1 MKKIIGITIGDPAG
15 IGPEILLKGYK
26 RIIKFK
32 NFIPLVIGDISVIE
46 KNIEILNLDI
56 NIKEVREKEEIDENF
71 LNIYNVNF
79 IKNKDFPVGIDNKI
93 CGQASFKYV
102 IVGIDLWRKKFIE
115 GLVTLPISKKAWN
128 LAGYNYSGHT
138 ELLAE
143 RLKEKKYAMVMIAEN
158 YKVLLLTTHIP
169 LKDVFKYLN
178 EKLIIEK
185 TQIGYEFLKKMKI
198 RNPKIGICGIN
209 PHSGE
214 DGVIGDEEIRIIKPA
229 LEKIKKRGIK
239 IEGPFPADTIFKK
252 KFDLII
258 CIYHDQALI
267 PLKTF
272 YFEKLVNFTA
282 GINLPRTSPGHGTA
296 FDIAYKNKGNPE
308 SFICA
313 YKFILKLLK

>member
-26 RIIKFK
+26 KITKFK
-32 NFIPLVIGDISVIE
+32 DFIPLIIGDISVIE
-46 KNIEILNLDI
+46 KNIEILDLNL
-56 NIKEVREKEEIDENF
+56 NIKKIKRKEEIDENF
-71 LNIYNVNF
+71 MNVYNINF
-79 IKNKDFPVGIDNKI
+79 IKNKNFPVRIDNEISGK
-93 CGQASFKYV
+93 ASFKYV
-102 IVGIDLWRKKFIE
+102 IEGIELWKRKIID

-143 RLKEKKYAMVMIAEN
+143 RLKEKKYAMVMIAGN

-185 TQIGYEFLKKMKI
+185 AIIGYKFLKKIKI
-198 RNPKIGICGIN
+198 KKPKIGICGIN

-214 DGVIGDEEIRIIKPA
+214 EGVIGKEEIEIIKPA
-229 LEKIKKRGIK
+229 LEKIKRKGID
-239 IEGPFPADTIFKK
+239 IEGPFPADTIFRKN
-252 KFDLII
+252 FDLII
-258 CIYHDQALI
+258 SIYHDQALI

-282 GINLPRTSPGHGTA
+282 GIKLPRASPGHGTA
-296 FDIAYKNKGNPE
+296 FDIAYKNKANPE

-313 YKFILKLLK
+313 YDFILKILK

>member
-26 RIIKFK
+26 KITKFK
-32 NFIPLVIGDISVIE
+32 DFIPLIIGDISVIE
-46 KNIEILNLDI
+46 KNIEILDLNL
-56 NIKEVREKEEIDENF
+56 NIKKIKRKEEIDENF
-71 LNIYNVNF
+71 MNVYNINF
-79 IKNKDFPVGIDNKI
+79 IKNKNFPVGIDNEISGK
-93 CGQASFKYV
+93 ASFKYV
-102 IVGIDLWRKKFIE
+102 IEGIELWKRKIID

-143 RLKEKKYAMVMIAEN
+143 RLKEKKYAMVMIAGN

-185 TQIGYEFLKKMKI
+185 AIIGYKFLKKIKI
-198 RNPKIGICGIN
+198 KKPKIGICGIN

-214 DGVIGDEEIRIIKPA
+214 EGVIGKEEIEIIKPA
-229 LEKIKKRGIK
+229 LEKIKRKGID
-239 IEGPFPADTIFKK
+239 IEGPFPADTIFRKN
-252 KFDLII
+252 FDLII
-258 CIYHDQALI
+258 SIYHDQALI

-282 GINLPRTSPGHGTA
+282 GIKLPRASPGHGTA
-296 FDIAYKNKGNPE
+296 FDIAYKNKANPE

-313 YKFILKLLK
+313 YDFILKILK

>member
-1 MKKIIGITIGDPAG
+1 MKKIIGITTGDPAG

-26 RIIKFK
+26 KIIKFK
-32 NFIPLVIGDISVIE
+32 DFVPLIIGDISVIE
-46 KNIEILNLDI
+46 KNIEVLDLNL
-56 NIKEVREKEEIDENF
+56 NIKEIREKEEIDEDF
-71 LNIYNVNF
+71 LNVYNVDF
-79 IKNKDFPVGIDNKI
+79 IKDKNFPVGIDNEI

-102 IVGIDLWRKKFIE
+102 IEGIELWRRKIID
-115 GLVTLPISKKAWN
+115 GLVTLPVSKKAWN

-138 ELLAE
+138 ELIAE

-185 TQIGYEFLKKMKI
+185 VKIAYKFLKKIKVK
-198 RNPKIGICGIN
+198 NPKIGICGIN

-214 DGVIGDEEIRIIKPA
+214 DGVIGDEEIKIIKPA
-229 LEKIKKRGIK
+229 LEKIKRKGIK
-239 IEGPFPADTIFKK
+239 VEGPFPADTIFRKN
-252 KFDLII
+252 FDLII

-282 GINLPRTSPGHGTA
+282 GIKLPRVSPGHGTA

-313 YKFILKLLK
+313 YEFILKILK